1 MKRTA
6 LLLAAC
12 LVALPLHAAD
22 NKDDAHK
29 KSVRTD
35 TVTTKTTVESID
47 HTARTVTLREKDG
60 DMVTLYASPDV
71 QGFDNLNVGDRVTF
85 RYTEATAV
93 MIHKADE
100 RDMDRDRTATPGSPG
115 AEPRPGS
122 PTDQP
127 GAPGG
132 GAGAGAASPSGST
145 TGSESGAPGTPAG
158 MTGEQVTA
166 LVTVKDVDA
175 KDQSL
180 TFETEDGRTV
190 STRVDDRTLLKDVDP
205 GDQIEITYTNALLVS
220 VEK

>member
-22 NKDDAHK
+22 SKDDAHK
-29 KSVRTD
+29 KTVRTD
-35 TVTTKTTVESID
+35 TVMVKTTVEAID
-47 HTARTVTLREKDG
+47 HTNRTVTLREKDG
-60 DMVTLYASPDV
+60 DMVTLYASPDI
-71 QGFDNLNVGDRVTF
+71 QGFDTLNVGDKVTF

-115 AEPRPGS
+115 VESRPGS
-122 PTDQP
+122 P
-127 GAPGG
+127 
-132 GAGAGAASPSGST
+132 
-145 TGSESGAPGTPAG
+145 TGSESGALGTPAG

-175 KDQSL
+175 KEQSL

-190 STRVDDRTLLKDVDP
+190 STRVDDGSLLKDVDP